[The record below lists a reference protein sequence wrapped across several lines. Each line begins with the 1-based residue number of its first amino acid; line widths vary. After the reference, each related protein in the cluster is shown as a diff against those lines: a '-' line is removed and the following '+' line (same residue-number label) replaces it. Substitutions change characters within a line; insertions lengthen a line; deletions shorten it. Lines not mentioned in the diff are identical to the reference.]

1 MDYELIDSGA
11 GRRLE
16 RFGKYILNRPDPEV
30 MWSKNLEESEWDK
43 ADAKFVDDKW
53 VTKPDFPEKWELDI
67 NGLKVNLKLTPFKHV
82 GIFPEQL
89 PQWNLIQKLT
99 TNSQQ
104 QLNVLNL
111 FGYTGVASLHALSAG
126 AKVTHLDAS
135 RPAITWFKENQEL
148 SGLSDKPAR
157 IIIDDA
163 IKFTSREIKR
173 GVKYD
178 GIIMDPPVYGHGPHG
193 EKWSF
198 AKDFPILLDNVSKIL
213 TEKPLFVIVNAYA
226 ISTSS
231 TSLANM
237 LRDKLKEFGGT
248 VTNGELSLKETSGG
262 RELSTGI
269 WAIWQSSLPQE

>member
-16 RFGKYILNRPDPEV
+16 RFGKYVLNRPDPEV

-43 ADAKFVDDKW
+43 ADAKFIDDKW
-53 VTKPDFPEKWELDI
+53 ITKPNFPEKWELEVNDLI
-67 NGLKVNLKLTPFKHV
+67 VNLKLTPFKHV

-99 TNSQQ
+99 ANSQQ

-111 FGYTGVASLHALSAG
+111 FGYTGVASLHALAAG

-135 RPAITWFKENQEL
+135 RPAITWFKENQLL
-148 SGLSDKPAR
+148 SGLEEKPAR

-231 TSLANM
+231 ISLANM
-237 LRDKLKEFGGT
+237 LRDKLKEYGGT

-269 WAIWQSSLPQE
+269 YAVWQS

>member
-1 MDYELIDSGA
+1 MNYELIDSGA

-30 MWSKNLEESEWDK
+30 MWSKNLEELEWEK
-43 ADAKFVDDKW
+43 ADAKFIDDKW
-53 VTKPDFPEKWELDI
+53 ITKSNFPEKWGFEV
-67 NGLKVNLKLTPFKHV
+67 NQLKINLKLTPFKHV

-89 PQWNLIQKLT
+89 PQWDLISRLI
-99 TNSQQ
+99 TNSS
-104 QLNVLNL
+104 NPHILNL

-135 RPAITWFKENQEL
+135 RPAITWFKENQKL
-148 SGLSDKPAR
+148 SGLEDKPAR

-163 IKFTSREIKR
+163 IKFTAREIKR

-231 TSLANM
+231 ISLANM
-237 LRDKLKEFGGT
+237 LRDKLKNYGGT

-269 WAIWQSSLPQE
+269 YAVWQLS